1 MSSFL
6 TINSLSLA
14 TPEGDTLFD
23 NLTLSLGR
31 EAVGLVGRNGCG
43 KSTLLKAVAGDLTPA
58 RGEIG
63 VHGRTAMLQ
72 QSFNEA
78 DTVARALGSDEGL
91 ARLARITA
99 GNGAAEDFDAADWT
113 LEARLEKA
121 LADTGLAGVDT
132 ARKIAT
138 FSGGERTRIGLARLL
153 LAEPD
158 LILLDEPTNN
168 LDTEGRAGVMSLIE
182 NWTGGLLIASHDRAL
197 LGRMDR
203 IVELTPVGCTVFG
216 GGWSEFEAARDAARA
231 RARAEAES
239 AANRLKATERKTQQ
253 AKERQDRS
261 DARGRAVRARGD
273 QPKLVLDARTQRA
286 EATSGR
292 GNMLASRQLGEA
304 QAALS
309 DADAQL
315 ERITPLT
322 IELPACD
329 LPASRQLL
337 SVQDAE
343 MRFGERPLLGP
354 LSFEVR
360 GPQRLAIKGPNGS
373 GKSTLLKLITGEL
386 SSTSGAISLHT
397 DRIALLDQHSS
408 SLDPAS
414 PLIENMRRLAPALS
428 DNEARA
434 QLARFAFRADD
445 ALQLAGTLSGGERLR
460 AALAAAFA
468 APQPPELLL
477 LDEPTNHLDMD
488 AVSLLESALQSYDG
502 AILAISHDE
511 RFLDA
516 IGIERQVDLGKRVE
530 VWHDS

>member
-1 MSSFL
+1 MSSCL
-6 TINSLSLA
+6 TLDSLSLV

-43 KSTLLKAVAGDLTPA
+43 KSTLLKAVAGDLAPA
-58 RGEIG
+58 RGQIG
-63 VHGRTAMLQ
+63 VHGRAAMLQ
-72 QSFNEA
+72 QHFDEA
-78 DTVARALGSDEGL
+78 ETVAEALGVDADL

-99 GNGAAEDFDAADWT
+99 GNGTAQDFDAADWT

-121 LADTGLAGVDT
+121 LADTGLADVDT
-132 ARKIAT
+132 ARKIGA

-168 LDTEGRAGVMSLIE
+168 LDAEGRASVMSLIE
-182 NWTGGLLIASHDRAL
+182 NWSGGLLIASHDRAL
-197 LGRMDR
+197 LERMDR

-216 GGWSEFEAARDAARA
+216 GGWSEFKAARDAARA
-231 RARAEAES
+231 RAKAEATS

-273 QPKLVLDARTQRA
+273 QPKLVLDARAQRA

-322 IELPACD
+322 IELPTCN

-337 SVQDAE
+337 SVQHAE
-343 MRFGERPLLGP
+343 MRFGERQLFGP

-386 SSTSGAISLHT
+386 APTSGTISPYT
-397 DRIALLDQHSS
+397 DRTALLDQHSS
-408 SLDPAS
+408 SLDPNS
-414 PLIENMRRLAPALS
+414 SLIENMRRLAPALS
-428 DNEARA
+428 ENEARA
-434 QLARFAFRADD
+434 QLARFAFRAGD

-468 APQPPELLL
+468 APHPPELLL
-477 LDEPTNHLDMD
+477 LDEPTNHLDME
-488 AVSLLESALQSYDG
+488 AVSLLEAALQSYDG

-511 RFLDA
+511 RFLEA
-516 IGIERQVDLGKRVE
+516 IRIEHNITLGRSISK
-530 VWHDS
+530 

>member
-1 MSSFL
+1 MSSCL
-6 TINSLSLA
+6 TLDSLSLA
-14 TPEGDTLFD
+14 TPEGDALFD

-43 KSTLLKAVAGDLTPA
+43 KSTLLNAIAGNLAPA
-58 RGEIG
+58 RGQIG
-63 VHGRTAMLQ
+63 VHGRAAMLQ
-72 QSFNEA
+72 QRFDETE
-78 DTVARALGSDEGL
+78 TVAQALGVQTDL

-99 GNGAAEDFDAADWT
+99 GDGSAGDFDAADWT
-113 LEARLEKA
+113 LDARLDKA
-121 LADTGLAGVDT
+121 LAGTGLAGVDT
-132 ARKIAT
+132 ARKVAT

-168 LDTEGRAGVMSLIE
+168 LDAEGRASVMSLIE
-182 NWTGGLLIASHDRAL
+182 NWSGGLLIASHDRAL
-197 LGRMDR
+197 LERMDR

-216 GGWSEFEAARDAARA
+216 GGWSEFEAVRNAARA
-231 RARAEAES
+231 RAKAEATS
-239 AANRLKATERKTQQ
+239 AVNRLKATERKTQH

-273 QPKLVLDARTQRA
+273 QPKIVLDARAQRA

-292 GNMLASRQLGEA
+292 GNMLASRQLDEA

-329 LPASRQLL
+329 LPTSRQLL
-337 SVQDAE
+337 DVQDAE
-343 MRFGERPLLGP
+343 MRFGERQLFGP

-386 SSTSGAISLHT
+386 SPASGTISLHT

-408 SLDPAS
+408 SLDPNS
-414 PLIENMRRLAPALS
+414 SLIENMRRLAPALS
-428 DNEARA
+428 ENEARA

-477 LDEPTNHLDMD
+477 LDEPTNHLDME
-488 AVSLLESALQSYDG
+488 AVSLLEAALQSYDG

-511 RFLDA
+511 RFLEA
-516 IGIERQVDLGKRVE
+516 IGIERQVLLSPSG
-530 VWHDS
+530 STI

>member
-6 TINSLSLA
+6 TIDSVSLA

-43 KSTLLKAVAGDLTPA
+43 KSTLLQAIAGDLAPA
-58 RGEIG
+58 RGQIS
-63 VHGRTAMLQ
+63 VHGRAAMLQ
-72 QSFNEA
+72 QRFDEA
-78 DTVARALGSDEGL
+78 DTVAEALGVQTDL

-99 GNGAAEDFDAADWT
+99 GNGTAEDFNAADWT
-113 LEARLEKA
+113 LEARLNKA

-132 ARKIAT
+132 TRKLAT

-168 LDTEGRAGVMSLIE
+168 LDAEGRASIMSLIE
-182 NWTGGLLIASHDRAL
+182 SWSGGLLIASHDRAL
-197 LGRMDR
+197 LERMDR

-239 AANRLKATERKTQQ
+239 AANKLKSTERKVQQ
-253 AKERQDRS
+253 AKERKDRS

-273 QPKLVLDARTQRA
+273 QPKLLLGARA
-286 EATSGR
+286 ERAETTSGR
-292 GNMLASRQLGEA
+292 GQHLAERQLTDA

-309 DADAQL
+309 DADARL
-315 ERITPLT
+315 ERITLLT

-337 SVQDAE
+337 SVRDAA
-343 MRFGERPLLGP
+343 MRFGDRQLFGP

-386 SSTSGAISLHT
+386 APTSGAINLHT

-408 SLDPAS
+408 SLDPGS
-414 PLIENMRRLAPALS
+414 SLIENMRRLAPALS
-428 DNEARA
+428 ENEARA

-468 APQPPELLL
+468 APRPPELLL

-502 AILAISHDE
+502 AILTISHDE
-511 RFLDA
+511 RFLEA
-516 IGIERQVDLGKRVE
+516 IGIERQFGLG
-530 VWHDS
+530 